1 MSVWGSQGLVVKEMV
16 VGEHQQLVMVWVQLQ
31 VKVGFHLLPPYTAA
45 GGDWVVRM
53 LVTHGIVPE
62 MVELGGNTP
71 GLSQGWS
78 TG

>member
-16 VGEHQQLVMVWVQLQ
+16 VGKHQQLVMVWV
-31 VKVGFHLLPPYTAA
+31 HLLPPYTAA

-53 LVTHGIVPE
+53 WVTYGTVPE

-71 GLSQGWS
+71 GLSQEWS